1 MSMVWKNH
9 ESPPSKKA
17 KAIKSMGKVMCIVF
31 LDMRG
36 VVLEHMVKHGQT
48 VNADY
53 YSKVNN
59 FS

>member
-1 MSMVWKNH
+1 MSVVWKNH
-9 ESPPSKKA
+9 ESPPPKKA

-36 VVLEHMVKHGQT
+36 VVLVHMVKYGQT

-53 YSKVNN
+53 Y
-59 FS
+59 